1 MKYFYDY
8 MDKDTNSDNKLFR
21 QLSFILNSIDVCAK
35 QEIADV
41 KEKEKEQNTNRQKY
55 IKWIDTH
62 KHCFYDIIGFPERT
76 EEFAKALYD
85 LRCKM
90 THNGIAY
97 SNKNKIYLIN
107 KDNVGRY
114 KFGKWFIPIN
124 QLYDNIIQAINES
137 NSTII
142 NKITIPDK
150 LYQQLCKTT
159 DKDEFN
165 KLLENI
171 KTKMNQSRHQ

>member
-1 MKYFYDY
+1 MKNFYDY
-8 MDKDTNSDNKLFR
+8 MDKDTNTDNELFR
-21 QLSFILNSIDVCAK
+21 QLLFILNAIDICAK
-35 QEIADV
+35 QEIDDA
-41 KEKEKEQNTNRQKY
+41 EKENKNRQKY
-55 IKWIDTH
+55 IKWIENH
-62 KHCFYDIIGFPERT
+62 AHCFYEIIGYPELT
-76 EEFAKALYD
+76 NEFAKALYD

-107 KDNVGRY
+107 KDNIGGY

-124 QLYDNIIQAINES
+124 QLYNDTIQAINES

-142 NKITIPDK
+142 NKIIIPDG
-150 LYQQLCKTT
+150 LYQKLRKTPN
-159 DKDEFN
+159 KDEFN

-171 KTKMNQSRHQ
+171 KTEMNQSRYQ

>member
-1 MKYFYDY
+1 MKDFYDY

-35 QEIADV
+35 QEIADA
-41 KEKEKEQNTNRQKY
+41 KEKEQNTNRQKY

-62 KHCFYDIIGFPERT
+62 KHCFYDIIGSPERT

-124 QLYDNIIQAINES
+124 QLYDDIIQAINES

-142 NKITIPDK
+142 NKIVITDK
-150 LYQQLCKTT
+150 LYQQLCKKTN
-159 DKDEFN
+159 KDEFN

-171 KTKMNQSRHQ
+171 KTEMNQSRHH